1 MQNERID
8 LCDLKSATC
17 IPRRGFVLLELI
29 VVLFLISLI
38 MGITLIF
45 FANFLPSNRLDAT
58 ARNISSTIKHA
69 RALAQIYSQRQIV
82 AFDLDARHYGI
93 EGRELRDI
101 PDGIGVKIV
110 DPMSG
115 DITEGKYNFLLHVAG
130 NIEGG
135 TIVVWNAKKS
145 ITIQPD
151 PLVGSVLIR

>member
-8 LCDLKSATC
+8 LCDLKSATF

-45 FANFLPSNRLDAT
+45 FSNFLPSNRLDAT

>member
-1 MQNERID
+1 MQDERID
-8 LCDLKSATC
+8 PSKLEPAASAR
-17 IPRRGFVLLELI
+17 RRGFVLLELI
-29 VVLFLISLI
+29 IVLFLISII

-69 RALAQIYSQRQIV
+69 RALAQIHSQRQVV
-82 AFDLDARHYGI
+82 AFDLDARNYGI
-93 EGRELRDI
+93 EGRGPRDI
-101 PDGIGVKIV
+101 PEGIGVKIV

-151 PLVGSVLIR
+151 PLVGSVVIK

>member
-1 MQNERID
+1 MRDDRID
-8 LCDLKSATC
+8 LCGVRHT
-17 IPRRGFVLLELI
+17 PGTRRRGFVLLELI
-29 VVLFLISLI
+29 VVLVLISII

-69 RALAQIYSQRQIV
+69 RSMAQIYSQRQIV

-93 EGRELRDI
+93 EGREPRDI

-115 DITEGKYNFLLHVAG
+115 DIIQGQYNFLFHVTG

-151 PLVGSVLIR
+151 PLVGSVVIK